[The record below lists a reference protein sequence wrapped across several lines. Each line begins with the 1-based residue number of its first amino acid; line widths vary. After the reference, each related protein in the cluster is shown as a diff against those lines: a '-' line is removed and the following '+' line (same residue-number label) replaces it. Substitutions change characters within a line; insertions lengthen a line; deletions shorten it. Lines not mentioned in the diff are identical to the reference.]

1 MEDPGKSEANSA
13 LENFLMTGNSKA
25 DLVYVFV
32 LHDEFIKTESIAE
45 AA

>member
-1 MEDPGKSEANSA
+1 MGKPGKPEANSA
-13 LENFLMTGNSKA
+13 WEIFPMTGNSKA
-25 DLVYVFV
+25 DMVYVFV